1 MPKTF
6 KTKKNMLSFFVDGSK
21 RYFIPSIIFVCFLV
35 CFDLLNPRIIGYV
48 VDFLKGDTDGFPGF
62 VTAIIDSL
70 GGRDCILSAMWIIAL
85 IIIGINLVG
94 AVCRYA
100 FKMFNALTAEHM
112 VKHMRDTLFEKVM
125 HLPFKWHDENKT
137 GDIIQRLTSDI
148 DMIKNFMSEQ
158 LTSLIRVTLLIIISI
173 AFMVSINPLLALASS
188 AFIPVILLYSLKF
201 HKGIGSAFEKVDVE
215 EGVLSSIAQE
225 NISGLRVVRAFG
237 REKYERERFESR
249 NENYTGM
256 WIHVMKL
263 LSHFWFVTNLICG
276 AKDVL
281 VISLGAYMTVD
292 GQMTAGEYV
301 SFIAYSGMMNWPL
314 RQLGRTISELSKAG
328 VSLDRLMY
336 IMNSESEEDD
346 AAALDYPGAGDIE
359 FKNVTFGYTDDGK
372 VLDNVSLVIPAGKT
386 VGIIGATGSGKS
398 SLVAL
403 LDDLYELKKDQGSIH
418 IAGVDIRS
426 IKKSELRKNIALIL
440 QETFLFSGSLSENLK
455 IASSLSDEDMKAAV
469 DTADLTS
476 TIERF
481 ENHYDTFVGEKGVT
495 LSGGQKQR
503 VAIARALLRKSPVI
517 IFDDSLSAV
526 DAETDSRIRKALKES
541 CKDSTVILISH
552 RISSVMKADK
562 IFVMDAGHIIES
574 GTHEELLAAGGRY
587 AYIYGL
593 QSAGMEV

>member
-1 MPKTF
+1 M
-6 KTKKNMLSFFVDGSK
+6 
-21 RYFIPSIIFVCFLV
+21 
-35 CFDLLNPRIIGYV
+35 
-48 VDFLKGDTDGFPGF
+48 
-62 VTAIIDSL
+62 
-70 GGRDCILSAMWIIAL
+70 
-85 IIIGINLVG
+85 
-94 AVCRYA
+94 
-100 FKMFNALTAEHM
+100 
-112 VKHMRDTLFEKVM
+112 
-125 HLPFKWHDENKT
+125 
-137 GDIIQRLTSDI
+137 
-148 DMIKNFMSEQ
+148 
-158 LTSLIRVTLLIIISI
+158 
-173 AFMVSINPLLALASS
+173 
-188 AFIPVILLYSLKF
+188 
-201 HKGIGSAFEKVDVE
+201 
-215 EGVLSSIAQE
+215 
-225 NISGLRVVRAFG
+225 
-237 REKYERERFESR
+237 
-249 NENYTGM
+249 
-256 WIHVMKL
+256 
-263 LSHFWFVTNLICG
+263 
-276 AKDVL
+276 
-281 VISLGAYMTVD
+281 ISLGAYMTVD

-372 VLDNVSLVIPAGKT
+372 VLDNVSLVIPVGKT

-426 IKKSELRKNIALIL
+426 IKKNELRKNIALIL

-481 ENHYDTFVGEKGVT
+481 EKHYDTFVGEKGVT